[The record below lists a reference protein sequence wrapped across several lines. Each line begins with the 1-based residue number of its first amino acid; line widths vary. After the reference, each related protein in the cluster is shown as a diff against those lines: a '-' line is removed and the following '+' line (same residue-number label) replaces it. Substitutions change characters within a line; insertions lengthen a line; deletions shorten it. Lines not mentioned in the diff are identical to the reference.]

1 MNKAISPSLSLWMK
15 FQFLQS
21 SLWSRWRRKDKWNE
35 FFVDDKTFL
44 LLQSPGNI
52 INNTICFFRFEE
64 KAPRLLGLSSGNSF
78 SNVLIILFLFFF
90 FQFLMKWLGLYFLG
104 VCQCSWR
111 SVQRFFLTRFHF
123 RGTHSLFSFFNS
135 LLI

>member
-1 MNKAISPSLSLWMK
+1 MNKALSPSLSLWMK

-21 SLWSRWRRKDKWNE
+21 SLWSRWRRKDKRNE

-44 LLQSPGNI
+44 LLQRPGNI
-52 INNTICFFRFEE
+52 INNTFRFFCFEE

-78 SNVLIILFLFFF
+78 SNVLIILFLFFLF
-90 FQFLMKWLGLYFLG
+90 SISHEMAWSLLLG
-104 VCQCSWR
+104 VCQCSWH